1 MADSLQLS
9 RISKRVR
16 AIADFTVQET
26 PKLPEWFVRQFKL
39 EEYNNAWERWR
50 QNTQTQLREGLSA
63 VQQLNDLILFG
74 TGSPEG
80 KVAASPGKIYL
91 NLEGGEGVTLWVKET
106 GADENGW
113 DSK

>member
-16 AIADFTVQET
+16 AISDFTVQEV
-26 PKLPEWFVRQFKL
+26 PKLPDWVVRQFKL
-39 EEYNNAWERWR
+39 EEYEAGWARWR
-50 QNTQTQLREGLSA
+50 ENTQTQLREGLAA

-91 NLEGGEGVTLWVKET
+91 NLTGGAGVTLWVKET
-106 GADENGW
+106 GAAETGW
-113 DSK
+113 TAK